1 MLTSNAF
8 PPQAGKKALKAL
20 QKHAKVPC
28 GYAAV
33 NDVRTGKHED
43 RMDSY
48 VLSETFKYLFLLFSD
63 PADLILNIEDFI
75 FTTEA
80 HLLPL
85 TLGQLGNHTLTV
97 RDQDDQVHML
107 DYMRSCPS
115 PNKLFPETVRRP
127 LRDLVTGVCPRIS
140 SAKRLRAADFQAS
153 NTDHLRTVYDMGIT
167 MVSLGEGK
175 VQLLHSFHN
184 AKSPE
189 DAERGLIF
197 MQEMVE
203 LSKSNSIPNTQL
215 QAVAF
220 KREGD
225 QELHILEAGPSH
237 FGMELVNDMS
247 IEQRAVF
254 AKPSK
259 MCSALKNVDE
269 IRGKIV
275 IMERGDCTFV
285 DKARRAQSA
294 GAVAAIVFDNTPNT
308 SINNQQMFAMSG
320 DGRDDVQI
328 PVVFLFTKEAEQLIA
343 AVKKQPSLE
352 LTLMSV
358 TGLKEKLAKQRA
370 DTLKTD
376 KKSASKATP

>member
-1 MLTSNAF
+1 
-8 PPQAGKKALKAL
+8 
-20 QKHAKVPC
+20 
-28 GYAAV
+28 
-33 NDVRTGKHED
+33 
-43 RMDSY
+43 
-48 VLSETFKYLFLLFSD
+48 
-63 PADLILNIEDFI
+63 
-75 FTTEA
+75 
-80 HLLPL
+80 
-85 TLGQLGNHTLTV
+85 
-97 RDQDDQVHML
+97 
-107 DYMRSCPS
+107 
-115 PNKLFPETVRRP
+115 
-127 LRDLVTGVCPRIS
+127 
-140 SAKRLRAADFQAS
+140 
-153 NTDHLRTVYDMGIT
+153 MGIT
-167 MVSLGEGK
+167 MVALGEGK

-203 LSKSNSIPNTQL
+203 LSKSNTIPNTQL

-220 KREGD
+220 KPEGD
-225 QELHILEAGPSH
+225 PELHILEGGPSH
-237 FGMELVNDMS
+237 FSIELVNDMS

-254 AKPSK
+254 ARPPKA
-259 MCSALKNVDE
+259 CTALQNANE
-269 IRGKIV
+269 ILGKVV

-343 AVKKQPSLE
+343 AVKQQPGLE

-358 TGLKEKLAKQRA
+358 SGLKDKLAKERA
-370 DTLKTD
+370 DTIKTD
-376 KKSASKATP
+376 TKSASKATP

>member
-1 MLTSNAF
+1 
-8 PPQAGKKALKAL
+8 
-20 QKHAKVPC
+20 
-28 GYAAV
+28 
-33 NDVRTGKHED
+33 
-43 RMDSY
+43 
-48 VLSETFKYLFLLFSD
+48 
-63 PADLILNIEDFI
+63 
-75 FTTEA
+75 
-80 HLLPL
+80 
-85 TLGQLGNHTLTV
+85 
-97 RDQDDQVHML
+97 
-107 DYMRSCPS
+107 
-115 PNKLFPETVRRP
+115 
-127 LRDLVTGVCPRIS
+127 
-140 SAKRLRAADFQAS
+140 
-153 NTDHLRTVYDMGIT
+153 MGIT

-237 FGMELVNDMS
+237 FGMELINDMS